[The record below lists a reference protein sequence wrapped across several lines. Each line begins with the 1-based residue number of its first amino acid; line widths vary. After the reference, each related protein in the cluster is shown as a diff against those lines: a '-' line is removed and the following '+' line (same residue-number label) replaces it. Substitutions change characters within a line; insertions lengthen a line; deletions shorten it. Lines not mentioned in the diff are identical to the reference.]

1 MRVYFLRHGRSAS
14 QLTWTEDDGLRPLTE
29 EGIEGMRREAAT
41 FAALGVKPDVII
53 TSPLTRARQTAE
65 IVAES
70 MGMSEEL
77 VEDERLAPGFDSV
90 RLAKIIDDYPNAE
103 SIMVVGHEPDMSA
116 AVSKL
121 IGGGRLQLKK
131 GGLATVEVVE
141 RVGDFVFGVLVSLM
155 TPAHLRAE

>member
-1 MRVYFLRHGRSAS
+1 
-14 QLTWTEDDGLRPLTE
+14 
-29 EGIEGMRREAAT
+29 
-41 FAALGVKPDVII
+41 
-53 TSPLTRARQTAE
+53 
-65 IVAES
+65 
-70 MGMSEEL
+70 MGMSDEL

-155 TPAHLRAE
+155 TPAHSAGGVTWRSRPSSHYRTSPFSASRGSARARGVLR